1 MKKHT
6 QKYCVIFVNLYS
18 ASYVTNCLWT
28 LVTWESEAS
37 LDTSGALQTSVC
49 MSCNKPKG
57 FKNIKLLMQMTWCRK
72 ALIRNFCSFACVQSN
87 LYRAGNLQRC
97 YSQAAPPL
105 WFTHLWPKALKFA
118 HLFYPPAA
126 RRLLILPCCLVRTEI
141 SSELL
146 LHHRSPPLSS
156 GLRSL
161 TDFSCNGS
169 VDGLH
174 DFTLPP
180 KPPKKQQ

>member
-49 MSCNKPKG
+49 MSCNKPKW

-97 YSQAAPPL
+97 YSQAAPPPPPCMHQLHHHHHPVFNLLRVRTTVGEYSDFSLTIANIHFDLHICGPRL
-105 WFTHLWPKALKFA
+105 WNSLICSIRL
-118 HLFYPPAA
+118 PPAV
-126 RRLLILPCCLVRTEI
+126 C
-141 SSELL
+141 
-146 LHHRSPPLSS
+146 
-156 GLRSL
+156 
-161 TDFSCNGS
+161 
-169 VDGLH
+169 
-174 DFTLPP
+174 
-180 KPPKKQQ
+180 